1 MQLPKFAPQI
11 LHFEDIPQDENYE
24 GLRILRAQTD
34 PSVMPNLNI
43 GAYDFQ
49 SPSAGYTMLPATLTR
64 KGFIGAKGRARIAV
78 TTHPTLQAFVDLV
91 RYDPSNPPPADYQAL
106 GMKEMHDRTQSDFKG
121 QKATNKI
128 DFRDYLLEGIRG
140 DRTLFLPTISGWQ
153 SANVFPQTVFVALD
167 EMNPNALY
175 GFVWLPRA
183 PIMQSDGQTQT
194 AALFALANSK
204 DAIEAGALQDLVVT
218 LEIELNMEERRAGQS
233 FADRNGRGSK
243 KNKNLVISLDT
254 SSALSELRVN
264 AVTDTVFEHRL
275 ATGRNTSTSE
285 TATTYIVDLSTMEQM
300 LLNVAT
306 GGRIKPE
313 HFKHFHVPHFT
324 QFAKD
329 FLAMLDRQFS
339 AQWPEHTPANSDPFR
354 RIYVHGWP
362 FALKAIAL
370 AYYRSRIDEIG
381 PLALSIGVVD
391 AGKTVEEA
399 FAAAVEMQRANWTET
414 PKVTASELEDRLS
427 KISWE
432 RYRKH
437 WINLTGAKIKD
448 GVTRR
453 MALKSTNGEEVAVG
467 QAQNTAYVIKAVED
481 KLLSDSW
488 TDLTNTENA

>member
-1 MQLPKFAPQI
+1 
-11 LHFEDIPQDENYE
+11 
-24 GLRILRAQTD
+24 
-34 PSVMPNLNI
+34 
-43 GAYDFQ
+43 
-49 SPSAGYTMLPATLTR
+49 
-64 KGFIGAKGRARIAV
+64 V

-91 RYDPSNPPPADYQAL
+91 RYYPSNPPPADYQAL

-121 QKATNKI
+121 QKATNKV

-153 SANVFPQTVFVALD
+153 SATVFPQTVFVALD
-167 EMNPNALY
+167 ETNPNALY

-204 DAIEAGALQDLVVT
+204 DAIEAGALQNLIVT
-218 LEIELNMEERRAGQS
+218 LEIELNMDERKAGQS

-254 SSALSELRVN
+254 SSALSELRLD
-264 AVTDTVFEHRL
+264 AVAGSVFEHRL

-313 HFKHFHVPHFT
+313 HFKHFHVPHFRG
-324 QFAKD
+324 FAKD
-329 FLAMLDRQFS
+329 FLAMLDRLF
-339 AQWPEHTPANSDPFR
+339 AAEWPEHTPANSDPFR

-362 FALKAIAL
+362 FALKAIAH

-381 PLALSIGVVD
+381 PLALSIGATD

-399 FAAAVEMQRANWTET
+399 FEAAVESHRADWTLS
-414 PKVTASELEDRLS
+414 PKVTAAELEDRLS
-427 KISWE
+427 KIKWE

-437 WINLTGAKIKD
+437 WIDLTGAKMKD
-448 GVTRR
+448 GAPRR
-453 MALKSTNGEEVAVG
+453 MALKSTNGQEVAVG

-481 KLLSDSW
+481 KILSDSW
-488 TDLTNTENA
+488 TDLTSDVNA